1 MASTADTETS
11 SSQPARG
18 MRRRLRGRVVSDTDN
33 ENRARKTV
41 TVQVERRYKHRA
53 YGKYLKSRKRY
64 HAHDAEE
71 TCRTGDIVEIQESR
85 PLSKTKR
92 WIVLRVIERAEIV

>member
-1 MASTADTETS
+1 MAGTTENQTPSTEPS
-11 SSQPARG
+11 RG
-18 MRRRLRGRVVSDTDN
+18 VRRLLRGRVVSNTEN

-41 TVQVERRYKHRA
+41 TVIVERRYKHRA

-71 TCRTGDIVEIQESR
+71 TCRTGDLVEIQESR
-85 PLSKTKR
+85 PLSATKR
-92 WIVLRVIERAEIV
+92 WVVLRVIERAEIV